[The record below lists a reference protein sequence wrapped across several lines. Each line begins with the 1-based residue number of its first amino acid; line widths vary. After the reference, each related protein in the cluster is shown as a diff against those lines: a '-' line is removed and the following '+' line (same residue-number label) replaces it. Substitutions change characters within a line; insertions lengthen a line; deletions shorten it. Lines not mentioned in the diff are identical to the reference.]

1 LIEKDLFQLALNIQD
16 PWFIDRIEFDPK
28 DKRLDIWIDFL
39 PGSDFVCPVCGR
51 SGCKAYD
58 TSEKIWRHLN
68 FFQHKCYLHCRVPRA
83 DCEECGIH
91 QVKVPW
97 ARKQSGFTLL
107 MDGLII
113 LMAQKMPVSHIA
125 DLLEEHDTRIWRVI
139 EHYVDEARDH
149 EDFSTVSAVGIDE
162 TSCKRG
168 HRYISVVAD
177 LDTSKVIYLTEGRDS
192 SVVDRFWADFS
203 EHQGA
208 PASIG
213 QICCDMSPAFICGI
227 EDNFPNAEITFDK
240 FHIMKIMN
248 EAVDQIRR
256 DEQAGNVLLKKTRY
270 LWLKNPSRL
279 TQKQLKR
286 LSNLKQMNLKTVR
299 AYNIKLSLQMFWAI
313 EGREVAEKYLKKWYF
328 WATHSR
334 LIPIVKAAKTIKGH
348 WNGVMNFIESK
359 VTNGILEGLNSS
371 IQALKKSARGYRN
384 TNNFMTMVY
393 VRLGQLKFNLP
404 T

>member
-1 LIEKDLFQLALNIQD
+1 
-16 PWFIDRIEFDPK
+16 
-28 DKRLDIWIDFL
+28 
-39 PGSDFVCPVCGR
+39 
-51 SGCKAYD
+51 
-58 TSEKIWRHLN
+58 
-68 FFQHKCYLHCRVPRA
+68 
-83 DCEECGIH
+83 
-91 QVKVPW
+91 
-97 ARKQSGFTLL
+97 
-107 MDGLII
+107 
-113 LMAQKMPVSHIA
+113 
-125 DLLEEHDTRIWRVI
+125 
-139 EHYVDEARDH
+139 
-149 EDFSTVSAVGIDE
+149 
-162 TSCKRG
+162 
-168 HRYISVVAD
+168 
-177 LDTSKVIYLTEGRDS
+177 
-192 SVVDRFWADFS
+192 
-203 EHQGA
+203 
-208 PASIG
+208 
-213 QICCDMSPAFICGI
+213 
-227 EDNFPNAEITFDK
+227 
-240 FHIMKIMN
+240 MKIMN

-334 LIPIVKAAKTIKGH
+334 LIPIVNAAKTIKGH
-348 WNGVMNFIESK
+348 WKGVMNFIESK

>member
-1 LIEKDLFQLALNIQD
+1 
-16 PWFIDRIEFDPK
+16 
-28 DKRLDIWIDFL
+28 
-39 PGSDFVCPVCGR
+39 
-51 SGCKAYD
+51 
-58 TSEKIWRHLN
+58 
-68 FFQHKCYLHCRVPRA
+68 
-83 DCEECGIH
+83 
-91 QVKVPW
+91 
-97 ARKQSGFTLL
+97 

-139 EHYVDEARDH
+139 EHYVDEAREH
-149 EDFSTVSAVGIDE
+149 EDHSTVSAVGIDE

-168 HRYISVVAD
+168 HCYISVVAD

-192 SVVDRFWADFS
+192 LVVDRFKADFS
-203 EHQGA
+203 EHHGD

-227 EDNFPNAEITFDK
+227 EGNFPNAEITFDK
-240 FHIMKIMN
+240 FHIMKIVN
-248 EAVDQIRR
+248 DAVDQIRR
-256 DEQAGNVLLKKTRY
+256 DEQAGNVVLKKTRY

-286 LSNLKQMNLKTVR
+286 LGNLKQMNLKTVR
-299 AYNIKLSLQMFWAI
+299 EYNIKLSLQMFWAI

-384 TNNFMTMVY
+384 TKNFMTRVY